1 MWRKSFALSLF
12 LSLPLC
18 FLSAQDT
25 ASDDS
30 AILENQ
36 QAILSI
42 LPALTESLD
51 SREADLS
58 KREENS
64 KSEQQALQK
73 EKDDLQKREIS
84 ISERENELS
93 KTESQLQKLKNDV
106 VTQSESLKRER
117 GLGKWKDKG
126 LVTMGVI
133 LIFSIIYGISK

>member
-1 MWRKSFALSLF
+1 MCRKSFALSL
-12 LSLPLC
+12 LLCLPLC

-42 LPALTESLD
+42 LPALTESLN

-64 KSEQQALQK
+64 KAEQQALQK
-73 EKDDLQKREIS
+73 EKDDLQKREAS
-84 ISERENELS
+84 ISTKENELS
-93 KTESQLQKLKNDV
+93 QTESQLQKLKNDV
-106 VTQSESLKRER
+106 VIQSESLKRER
-117 GLGKWKDKG
+117 ELGKWKNRG
-126 LVTMGVI
+126 IVVLAGCLVG
-133 LIFSIIYGISK
+133 SIIYAIVK